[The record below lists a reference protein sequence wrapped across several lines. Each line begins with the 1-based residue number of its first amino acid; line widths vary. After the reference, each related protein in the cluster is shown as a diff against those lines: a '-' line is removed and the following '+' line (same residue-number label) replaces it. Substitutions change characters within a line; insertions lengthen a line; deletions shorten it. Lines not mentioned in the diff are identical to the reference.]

1 MAQYIH
7 EMTAFDEDGNA
18 VVPPSRAVII
28 QRIKQ
33 HYCNERQ

>member
-18 VVPPSRAVII
+18 VVPDL
-28 QRIKQ
+28 QGDLQ
-33 HYCNERQ
+33 EE